1 MITGAYSIMNRTDP
15 EADRTFLRDV
25 VGLSHAQ
32 ALVALVVVLCV
43 GLWPLESG
51 AQPADP
57 AEEVEAVLTD
67 FLRVFEN
74 GEIDA
79 MEAAFADATVF
90 PRAIM
95 GGESAGRIQVAAF
108 RRARG
113 IDPQMREVVALW
125 RASRSDPP
133 YVRLEPRD
141 LAIELFGDAA
151 LATFHLENGPS
162 LSRRTFVLAQRD
174 GVWRIV
180 HLHASNV
187 IGSN

>member
-1 MITGAYSIMNRTDP
+1 
-15 EADRTFLRDV
+15 
-25 VGLSHAQ
+25 
-32 ALVALVVVLCV
+32 
-43 GLWPLESG
+43 
-51 AQPADP
+51 
-57 AEEVEAVLTD
+57 
-67 FLRVFEN
+67 
-74 GEIDA
+74 
-79 MEAAFADATVF
+79 
-90 PRAIM
+90 M
-95 GGESAGRIQVAAF
+95 GGESVGPIQVAAY

-125 RASRSDPP
+125 RASRPGPP

-162 LSRRTFVLAQRD
+162 LSRRTFVLARRD